1 MNFKFSVVE
10 QLIILAGLRRLI
22 DEDEVHPAD
31 KEIAKQV
38 IEKIYKQ
45 RKSKIEI
52 EENK

>member
-10 QLIILAGLRRLI
+10 QLIILAGLRFFI
-22 DEDEVHPAD
+22 NEDEIHPAD

-38 IEKIYKQ
+38 IEKIYNQ

>member
-10 QLIILAGLRRLI
+10 QLIILAGLRFLI
-22 DEDEVHPAD
+22 NDDEVHPTD

-52 EENK
+52 EEKK

>member
-10 QLIILAGLRRLI
+10 QLIILSGLRRLI
-22 DEDEVHPAD
+22 DEDEVHPTD

-45 RKSKIEI
+45 KKSKIEI